1 MTRARRSMWLVC
13 LLLVLIGLAPATS
26 DATARSAANRPQ
38 TLFSTQIRF
47 APTKSYRTGP
57 SPQQV
62 AFADFDGNGT
72 VDMVTANQGANTISL
87 LRGRGD
93 GTFKKA
99 ISIRAGIERPLAIAT
114 ADMNGDGH
122 PDLVIVN
129 GFRTNHIAV
138 LLGNGSGGFKRSIFR
153 GGHQAQWVITA
164 DFNADGAPD
173 VATANAGGGVSV
185 LLGTG
190 AGGLRHA
197 VDYRTKSTM
206 CSALTAADLSGDG
219 ILDLVTTNSVL
230 GNGASNHSISVLLGK
245 PGGTFRSAVVYRH
258 LGYQPTMA
266 TTADLNGDG
275 HLDVIAPMGGWP
287 AHYVTVLLGKGN
299 GSLRAPVLLNAGP
312 SAHDTV
318 AVDLNGDGNVDLASS
333 GLGTSYTVPKN
344 QGIGIRPGRGNGTFR
359 RILRIT
365 DAWPTRT
372 QRWPTSISAAD
383 LNGDGRID
391 LVAPDVLINR
401 PTTRGQQC
409 NHGRSQPSGDVDS
422 SLVPVGNRAEPP
434 QILCP
439 PP

>member
-1 MTRARRSMWLVC
+1 MRRARRSGWMVC
-13 LLLVLIGLAPATS
+13 PLLLLVGLVPAASGAPAGP
-26 DATARSAANRPQ
+26 AARPPDIGVSP
-38 TLFSTQIRF
+38 LIRF

-62 AFADFDGNGT
+62 VFGDFDGNGT

-99 ISIRAGIERPLAIAT
+99 VSIRAGIDRPLAIAA

-129 GFRTNHIAV
+129 GFRTDHIAV
-138 LLGNGSGGFKRSIFR
+138 LLGNGSGAFKRSLFR
-153 GGHQAQWVITA
+153 GGHRAQWVITA
-164 DFNADGAPD
+164 DLNGDGAPD

-190 AGGLRHA
+190 HGGLRRS

-206 CSALTAADLSGDG
+206 CSALTAADLNEDG
-219 ILDLVTTNSVL
+219 IPDLVTTNSVL

-245 PGGTFRSAVVYRH
+245 PGGTFRPAVVYRH

-287 AHYVTVLLGKGN
+287 AHYVTVLFGNGKGT
-299 GSLRAPVLLNAGP
+299 LHAPVRLNAGP

-318 AVDLNGDGNVDLASS
+318 AVDLDGDGNVDLASS
-333 GLGTSYTVPKN
+333 GLGTSYTIPKN
-344 QGIGIRPGRGNGTFR
+344 QGVGIRLGHGDGTFS
-359 RILRIT
+359 RIVRIT

-372 QRWPTSISAAD
+372 ERWPTSIGAAD

-391 LVAPDVLINR
+391 LVAPDELNNTVGVLINR
-401 PTTRGQQC
+401 TDR
-409 NHGRSQPSGDVDS
+409 R
-422 SLVPVGNRAEPP
+422 
-434 QILCP
+434 
-439 PP
+439 